1 MEKELKK
8 ALKKIALEL
17 KETKQEVKIG
27 TIDSVFLSLVVLSL
41 SIILAI
47 NLSGLINLLS
57 IFGIFKP
64 YVIVLVLYSSVLIP
78 FIFYSLFQYP
88 LSIFFDKNRFSI
100 KINVLSLLGGSFV
113 FLGLLFI
120 LLFIFFIVEQ
130 ILKISIHQLIPEI
143 SLVTILILTIFF
155 YFKSI
160 LPEMKDYFLSN
171 FPTLIF
177 QKINKMNAKNRASAL
192 KSFNTSYPKLK
203 KIAGYY

>member
-177 QKINKMNAKNRASAL
+177 QKINKMKKHFLDANRHA
-192 KSFNTSYPKLK
+192 
-203 KIAGYY
+203 